1 MNITLAVG
9 FLGGWEIFGILLVV
23 LLLFGAKRLPELAR
37 SLGSGI
43 KEFKKATKDVTDDL
57 KSALDVDDQPG
68 QYKPNRPRRPAT
80 SQPRATPKPIESNK
94 SENAS
99 ETSSQE
105 EQSKVSEPTNNAII
119 SQLYIKHIRRAVI
132 IGVKSSHY

>member
-1 MNITLAVG
+1 MIMTLAVG

-57 KSALDVDDQPG
+57 QSALDVDDQPG
-68 QYKPNRPRRPAT
+68 QYRPNPPKRPAA
-80 SQPRATPKPIESNK
+80 SQPRSNPQAQAQSADS
-94 SENAS
+94 SEQG
-99 ETSSQE
+99 EKQ
-105 EQSKVSEPTNNAII
+105 KVADSTTNDA
-119 SQLYIKHIRRAVI
+119 
-132 IGVKSSHY
+132 

>member
-1 MNITLAVG
+1 MDMNITLAVG
-9 FLGGWEIFGILLVV
+9 FFGGWEIFGILLVI

-57 KSALDVDDQPG
+57 QSALDVDDQPG
-68 QYKPNRPRRPAT
+68 RPAT

-105 EQSKVSEPTNNAII
+105 EQSKVSEPTNNA
-119 SQLYIKHIRRAVI
+119 
-132 IGVKSSHY
+132 

>member
-57 KSALDVDDQPG
+57 QSALDVDDQPG
-68 QYKPNRPRRPAT
+68 QYRPNPPRRPAT
-80 SQPRATPKPIESNK
+80 SQPRSNPQTQTADSTESGEK
-94 SENAS
+94 
-99 ETSSQE
+99 Q
-105 EQSKVSEPTNNAII
+105 KVADSTTNDA
-119 SQLYIKHIRRAVI
+119 
-132 IGVKSSHY
+132 

>member
-1 MNITLAVG
+1 MDMNITLAVG

-57 KSALDVDDQPG
+57 QSALDVDDQPG
-68 QYKPNRPRRPAT
+68 QYKPNPPRRPAT
-80 SQPRATPKPIESNK
+80 SQPRSAPKPIESNK

-99 ETSSQE
+99 DHSSDQ
-105 EQSKVSEPTNNAII
+105 EQSKVSEPTNNA
-119 SQLYIKHIRRAVI
+119 
-132 IGVKSSHY
+132 